1 VSARAVIGGI
11 PLCEVASAAT
21 TNVEDGCC
29 VFFTGTLA
37 GELLVE
43 AEHGALRA
51 GVHVAG
57 AAAAAGVDAGGGGSD
72 RGWTAGGRESGCNA
86 LGGVDAAVVACA
98 SAATVDVVGG
108 GDGWE
113 RLGDLER
120 HCGLVGLG
128 SLGVWL
134 FGLVARYDY
143 FVVVEPFLYRCCG
156 LARIDG
162 ICEAVVGR
170 VKAMS

>member
-21 TNVEDGCC
+21 ANVEDGCS
-29 VFFTGTLA
+29 VFLTGTLA

-43 AEHGALRA
+43 AEYGALRV
-51 GVHVAG
+51 GVYVAG
-57 AAAAAGVDAGGGGSD
+57 AAAAARVDAAGGGFD
-72 RGWTAGGRESGCNA
+72 RGWTAGGRERGCYA

-98 SAATVDVVGG
+98 AAAAVDVVGG

-120 HCGLVGLG
+120 HCGFG
-128 SLGVWL
+128 SLGAWEFGL

-143 FVVVEPFLYRCCG
+143 FVVVRALYISLLWTC
-156 LARIDG
+156 AN
-162 ICEAVVGR
+162 
-170 VKAMS
+170 